1 MANFWRKV
9 NEVIRDADVLLEV
22 VDARLVDLTRNE
34 EIETKIER
42 AGKKLIIVANKCD
55 LISKE
60 EAERIKKSI
69 KNSIFMSAKDKE
81 GTKKLKEAIFKTAKK
96 DQVVV
101 GVLGYPNT
109 GKSSVINSLRGKA
122 VAKTSSQSGYTRGLQ
137 KVRISK
143 RLVLLDTPGVF
154 PYKEQDEA
162 KHALTGAKSVH
173 DIKDVELAAMRLIE
187 TLDGKIEEHYG
198 VEKKDDPEETL
209 EEIGLKLNKLL
220 KKGKADTKATSR
232 VIIND
237 WQSGKI
243 K

>member
-143 RLVLLDTPGVF
+143 RLVLLDTPGLF
-154 PYKEQDEA
+154 PSKEQAEA
-162 KHALTGAKSVH
+162 NKN
-173 DIKDVELAAMRLIE
+173 
-187 TLDGKIEEHYG
+187 
-198 VEKKDDPEETL
+198 
-209 EEIGLKLNKLL
+209 LKQEAGFSSLHK
-220 KKGKADTKATSR
+220 
-232 VIIND
+232 
-237 WQSGKI
+237 
-243 K
+243 